1 MDTMTGDLAGTTKQ
15 VANGDE
21 VVHFS
26 PLYFDGHC
34 LYVRRCKSP
43 ERTGLI
49 WHTEGHVDTSYWVEV
64 LAKGPR
70 VGKPC
75 SKRHAKMFERARWFG
90 PGPEVGML
98 VLVPYNTHLGI
109 KDSPFQEYE
118 KFIEESLAVAYYD
131 PAGE

>member
-1 MDTMTGDLAGTTKQ
+1 METMTKELAGTTKQ
-15 VANGDE
+15 VADGE
-21 VVHFS
+21 ETVVFQ
-26 PLYFDGHC
+26 PTYFEGHC

-64 LAKGPR
+64 LARGPA

-75 SKRHAKMFERARWFG
+75 SKRHAELFERARYYGDG
-90 PGPEVGML
+90 PDIGTL
-98 VLVPYNTHLGI
+98 VLIPYNTHIGI

-118 KFIEESLAVAYYD
+118 KFVEESLAVAYFVPEGD
-131 PAGE
+131 